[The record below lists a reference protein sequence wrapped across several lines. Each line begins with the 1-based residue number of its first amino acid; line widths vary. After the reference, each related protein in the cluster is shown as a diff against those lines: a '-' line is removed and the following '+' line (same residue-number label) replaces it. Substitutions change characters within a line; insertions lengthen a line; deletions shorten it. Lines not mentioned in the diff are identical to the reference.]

1 MNRDVLIILANEVK
15 PFLELSR
22 GPHRYDVFSV
32 EKQLAMTLYYPRD
45 QGSILMTANAFGV
58 ALCTVSV
65 VVRIVCYVLTNKCEL
80 NVIKL
85 PTTEQEMMELVSKM
99 ENKFGVLLA
108 FGCVDGTQIPILSPR
123 ENPHDYLSYKMEHTL
138 NIQMVCNYKGTFL
151 HVDVRWP

>member
-1 MNRDVLIILANEVK
+1 
-15 PFLELSR
+15 
-22 GPHRYDVFSV
+22 
-32 EKQLAMTLYYPRD
+32 
-45 QGSILMTANAFGV
+45 MTANAFGV

-99 ENKFGVLLA
+99 ENKFGFLLA
-108 FGCVDGTQIPILSPR
+108 FGFVDGTQIPILSPR

-138 NIQMVCNYKGTFL
+138 NIQTVCNYKGTFL
-151 HVDVRWP
+151 HFDVRWP